1 MTAQLAL
8 AELQQFADPVKAEH
22 SKRFFKSGKGEYG
35 EGEVFLGINV
45 PNQRIIAKKYSQIP
59 LPEIEILLQ
68 NKYHEA
74 RLTAVMLLVYR
85 IQKSTDLELDEVVQ
99 LYLKN
104 LEFVNNWD
112 LVDSSCHQIL
122 GRFLEHKE
130 RDLLYDLATS
140 DNLWERRIAMITCFY
155 FIRKKDFDDALAIA
169 EILLNDNHDLIHK
182 AVGWMIREIGNRD
195 LKVETQF
202 LDLHFKKM
210 PRTMLRYAIEKF
222 EEPLRLHYLLG

>member
-8 AELQQFADPVKAEH
+8 AELQQFADPIKAEH

-35 EGEVFLGINV
+35 EGEIFLGINV
-45 PNQRIIAKKYSQIP
+45 PNQRKIAKKYASMP
-59 LPEIEILLQ
+59 LTEVEILLQ

-85 IQKSTDLELDEVVQ
+85 ISTCSNLELEPVVQ

-130 RDLLYDLATS
+130 RDLLYNLALS
-140 DNLWERRIAMITCFY
+140 ENLWERRIAMITCFY
-155 FIRKKDFDDALAIA
+155 FIKENDFKDALAIA
-169 EILLNDNHDLIHK
+169 EILLNDSHDLIHK
-182 AVGWMIREIGNRD
+182 AVGWMIREVGNRD
-195 LKVETQF
+195 LETEKQF
-202 LDLHFKKM
+202 LDRHFKKM

-222 EEPLRLHYLLG
+222 EEPLRLHYLHG

>member
-35 EGEVFLGINV
+35 EGEIFLGINV

-85 IQKSTDLELDEVVQ
+85 IQKSTDLELDKVVQ

>member
-8 AELQQFADPVKAEH
+8 SELQQFADPIKAEH

-35 EGEVFLGINV
+35 EGEIFLGINV
-45 PNQRIIAKKYSQIP
+45 PNQRKIAKKYAQMP
-59 LPEIEILLQ
+59 LSEIEILLQ

-85 IQKSTDLELDEVVQ
+85 INTCSDLELEPVVQ

-130 RDLLYDLATS
+130 RDLLYDLAKS
-140 DNLWERRIAMITCFY
+140 ESLWERRIAMITCFY
-155 FIRKKDFDDALAIA
+155 FIKKNDFNDALAIA
-169 EILLNDNHDLIHK
+169 EILLNDKHDLIHK

-195 LKVETQF
+195 LETEKQF
-202 LDLHFKKM
+202 LDKHFKKM

>member
-8 AELQQFADPVKAEH
+8 SELQQFVDPIKAEH

-35 EGEVFLGINV
+35 EGEIFLGINV
-45 PNQRIIAKKYSQIP
+45 PNQRIIAKKYAQMP
-59 LPEIEILLQ
+59 LTEIEILLQ

-85 IQKSTDLELDEVVQ
+85 INTCSDLELEPVVQ

-130 RDLLYDLATS
+130 RDLLYDLAKS

-155 FIRKKDFDDALAIA
+155 FIRKNDFKDALAIA
-169 EILLNDNHDLIHK
+169 EVLLNDTQDLIHK
-182 AVGWMIREIGNRD
+182 AVGWMIREVGNRD
-195 LKVETQF
+195 LETEKQF
-202 LDLHFKKM
+202 LDKHFKKM

>member
-8 AELQQFADPVKAEH
+8 SELQQFADPIKAEH

-35 EGEVFLGINV
+35 EGEIFLGINV
-45 PNQRIIAKKYSQIP
+45 PNQRKIAKKYAQMP
-59 LPEIEILLQ
+59 LSEIEILLQ

-85 IQKSTDLELDEVVQ
+85 INTCSDLELEPVVQ

-130 RDLLYDLATS
+130 RDLLYDLAKS
-140 DNLWERRIAMITCFY
+140 ESLWERRIAMITCFY
-155 FIRKKDFDDALAIA
+155 FIKKNDFNDALAIA
-169 EILLNDNHDLIHK
+169 EILLNDKHDLIHK
-182 AVGWMIREIGNRD
+182 AVGWMVREIGNRD
-195 LKVETQF
+195 LETEKQF
-202 LDLHFKKM
+202 LDKHFKKM